1 MTDAV
6 RLVALNVGFA
16 AAGVALVVAAGF
28 PLALRWLPTVLGL
41 APATGLA
48 VCGLVAAVTAM
59 VGIGVSVTATALLA
73 AAIVGLAGFVL
84 ARRKPT
90 RGSLEP
96 PTGRNPVERILEVG
110 LLAVLGYLSVEVVRL
125 AAATNLDL
133 WDGWAMWAPKTHALF
148 VEGDVWGPIFRSPEY
163 LMLHQEYPILLPSLE
178 ALSADAVGRF
188 DPVLADIEA
197 AFLLAA
203 FGWAAWAFLRLVV
216 FPAVAAAVAVA
227 LLGGTPLIANV
238 VVNYADAAV
247 AVFTALGVLGLLIW
261 TSTGA
266 SAALVP
272 GAAFLGAAASTKAEG
287 ILFVLAAI
295 VAAAVA
301 VRALG
306 RPLRELAVFAACVL
320 AVPALWAFVDRL
332 NGPGAK
338 NVHTDAL
345 LDPVYLVEAA
355 DRIPVS
361 GQRLVTEIVEAWP
374 LACLAAGLALGAA
387 CVARHWPSALFV
399 GLWVVLSFAGLVG
412 TYTLSTSPV
421 DWLLTT
427 SADRVVFSIA
437 LTAATVSPLLIGL
450 AWEQSVTALQGLVSD
465 ARPRSD

>member
-16 AAGVALVVAAGF
+16 AAGAALVVSAGF
-28 PLALRWLPTVLGL
+28 PLVPRWLPTVLGL

-48 VCGLVAAVTAM
+48 VCGLVAAASAM
-59 VGIGVSVTATALLA
+59 VGIGVSVTATALLTGA
-73 AAIVGLAGFVL
+73 TVALAGFLL
-84 ARRKPT
+84 ARRRPV

-96 PTGRNPVERILEVG
+96 ATRRNPVERILEAG
-110 LLAVLGYLSVEVVRL
+110 LLAVLVYLSIGVVRL

-163 LMLHQEYPILLPSLE
+163 LLLHQEYPILLPSLE
-178 ALSADAVGRF
+178 ALSAKAVGRF
-188 DPVLADIEA
+188 DPLLADIEA

-203 FGWAAWAFLRLVV
+203 FGWAAWALLRVV
-216 FPAVAAAVAVA
+216 VLPALAAAAAVA
-227 LLGGTPLIANV
+227 LLAGTPLIANT

-247 AVFTALGVLGLLIW
+247 AVFTALGILALLMW
-261 TSTGA
+261 LTTGA
-266 SAALVP
+266 SAMLVP

-287 ILFVLAAI
+287 VLFVLAAI
-295 VAAAVA
+295 VAAAVL
-301 VRALG
+301 VHRLG

-320 AVPALWAFVDRL
+320 VVPALWAFVDRL

-338 NVHTDAL
+338 NVHTEAL
-345 LDPVYLVEAA
+345 LDPGYLVEAA
-355 DRIPVS
+355 DRIPIS
-361 GQRLVTEIVEAWP
+361 GQRLVTEIVEGWP
-374 LACLAAGLALGAA
+374 LACLGAGLALGAA
-387 CVARHWPSALFV
+387 CVARRWHSALFV
-399 GLWVVLSFAGLVG
+399 ALWVVLSLVGLVG
-412 TYTLSTSPV
+412 TYTLSTSPL
-421 DWLLTT
+421 DWHLTT